1 MARDGKMIVWQGI
14 WMSSAIMLPLG
25 IFVTYKAMG
34 DSAVFNTDAYT
45 AFFNKL
51 RGRRPKRS
59 LSLKEVVITEVEQEK
74 AISMIDSLEKT
85 ADVSQDTTN
94 RLNTLIDYLSNT
106 RDIRMIRLLNRLPF
120 EVTKRTLPQVKE
132 TLALMKG
139 LTDGTITEI
148 PGDNSSE
155 S

>member
-1 MARDGKMIVWQGI
+1 
-14 WMSSAIMLPLG
+14 
-25 IFVTYKAMG
+25 
-34 DSAVFNTDAYT
+34 
-45 AFFNKL
+45 
-51 RGRRPKRS
+51 
-59 LSLKEVVITEVEQEK
+59 
-74 AISMIDSLEKT
+74 MIDSLEKT